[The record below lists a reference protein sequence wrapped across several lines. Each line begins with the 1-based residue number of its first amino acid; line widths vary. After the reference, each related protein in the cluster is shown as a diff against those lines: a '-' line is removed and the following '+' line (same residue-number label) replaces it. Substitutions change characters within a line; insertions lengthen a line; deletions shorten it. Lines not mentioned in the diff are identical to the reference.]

1 MDLLNLIHQ
10 GESGTL
16 EFKQSFGK
24 EAIETVCAFANAK
37 GGYMVTVDYTLQ
49 KQSAEGHECVNEALT
64 FIRNNLG
71 LRAKKLPKHAAVK

>member
-1 MDLLNLIHQ
+1 
-10 GESGTL
+10 
-16 EFKQSFGK
+16 
-24 EAIETVCAFANAK
+24 
-37 GGYMVTVDYTLQ
+37 MVTVDYTLQ